1 MAFRARKVF
10 GSFEKRTPGFCDEYP
25 RDVVKPARL
34 RNDVKNSKC
43 SLECKNLSI
52 YRSITEAYFSYC
64 CIAWDTVVT
73 RKWLF
78 AKITKQSGTYYN
90 CCHLLEKI

>member
-52 YRSITEAYFSYC
+52 YRSITEPYFSYC
-64 CIAWDTVVT
+64 CIAWDTEDDTQMVICKNYKTEWHV
-73 RKWLF
+73 L
-78 AKITKQSGTYYN
+78 Q
-90 CCHLLEKI
+90 LLPPT